1 MKGFRIIGLLFLLI
15 LRIILLPVRALFG
28 LLGLSLDFVG
38 AIVCNIAGLFGTIFL
53 FIVVISRLC
62 GDVTNAVFLEGFIF
76 AVLVAVIPRA
86 LYYVG
91 RRLILGL
98 QALLS
103 RI

>member
-1 MKGFRIIGLLFLLI
+1 MKVLWVLGFVLLLMLKI
-15 LRIILLPVRALFG
+15 VLLPVRALLGF
-28 LLGLSLDFVG
+28 LGLSLDFVG